1 MSSLAD
7 DLKSAAAD
15 TVRRGAWIGGGG
27 VALAVG
33 LGFATLAGWLVLE
46 TMRGPLYAAL
56 VLCCVY
62 LGLGFVM
69 LAVGLRHKRRV
80 TQSER
85 MAAAAASAAAAAA
98 SVPPGISASD
108 PIEVQVMEAV
118 LRLQTLAQALS
129 ESPSPH
135 ENSGDQNAKGLDMGV
150 VSPLLASFV
159 IGLDLA
165 RMMRRP

>member
-1 MSSLAD
+1 MSSLTD

-15 TVRRGAWIGGGG
+15 TARRGAWIAGGG

-46 TMRGPLYAAL
+46 TMRGPLFAAL

-62 LGLGFVM
+62 LGIGFVM
-69 LAVGLRHKRRV
+69 LSLGLRHKRRV
-80 TQSER
+80 TQAER
-85 MAAAAASAAAAAA
+85 LAAAAAA
-98 SVPPGISASD
+98 TASAAPVSPGISASD

-118 LRLQTLAQALS
+118 LRLQNLAQALS
-129 ESPSPH
+129 DAPPPRPAV
-135 ENSGDQNAKGLDMGV
+135 GDEPAKGLDMGV

-165 RMMRRP
+165 RMMRR